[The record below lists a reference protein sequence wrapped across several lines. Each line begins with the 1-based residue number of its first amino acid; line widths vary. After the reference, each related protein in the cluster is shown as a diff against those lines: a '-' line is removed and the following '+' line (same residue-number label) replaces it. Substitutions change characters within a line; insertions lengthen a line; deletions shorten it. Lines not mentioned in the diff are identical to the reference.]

1 MAALK
6 LGAGSALGVDID
18 LDSVRVS
25 HENAALN
32 NVSAHFEI
40 GPGSVAEIQ
49 QNLYSLSSAELVLAN
64 ILAPVLIKL
73 LDEGLGDLVLPGGSL
88 VLSGIIAEQSPGV
101 EEALARNSLRLS
113 GRKQI
118 QDWVALLAYRPSTP
132 H

>member
-6 LGAGSALGVDID
+6 LGAARALGVDID
-18 LDSVRVS
+18 PDSVRVS

-32 NVSAHFEI
+32 KVNERMEI
-40 GPGSVAEIQ
+40 QHGSVPRSS
-49 QNLYSLSSAELVLAN
+49 NGLFSLQSAQLILAN

-101 EEALARNSLRLS
+101 EEAIARNGMELTS
-113 GRKQI
+113 RKQI
-118 QDWVALLAYRPSTP
+118 QDWVAF
-132 H
+132 